1 MLLRPISM
9 HAEAFSHSFNETA
22 SMTKKL
28 TTIALF
34 TALSVILQSAGGFIP
49 VAGLFISPFATA
61 PIMISST
68 LSKKY
73 GILGYLLTIFLLILI
88 QPSEVLIF
96 TFTTGLLGMG
106 IGLAYHVWKRRLSLI
121 ISGTIALLSGILIV
135 LLVFQFP
142 LLGPS
147 IQPAIT
153 LPLFLSLAC
162 FSFFYSWIWI
172 ELSVFLFKRLKR

>member
-1 MLLRPISM
+1 MLLRSISM
-9 HAEAFSHSFNETA
+9 HAKVFSDSFNKTA
-22 SMTKKL
+22 SITKKL
-28 TTIALF
+28 TTIALL
-34 TALSVILQSAGGFIP
+34 TTLSAILQSAGGFIP

-61 PIMISST
+61 PVIISTT
-68 LSKKY
+68 LSEKY
-73 GILGYLLTIFLLILI
+73 GVLGYLLTIFLLVLI

-96 TFTTGLLGMG
+96 TFTTGLLGIG

-121 ISGTIALLSGILIV
+121 ISGAIALLSGILIV

-147 IQPAIT
+147 IQPTID
-153 LPLFLSLAC
+153 LPLFFSLAF
-162 FSFFYSWIWI
+162 FSFFYSWFWV